1 MLKWRDLDF
10 FFETNKEGPDVK
22 SRLSTICNDDNNNR
36 LTVWTLT
43 CRLGKFRKS
52 DEFFTYIYIYIYKR
66 RRKYDL
72 FSTQSFMLL
81 NFSR

>member
-10 FFETNKEGPDVK
+10 FFETNKEGPYVK

-52 DEFFTYIYIYIYKR
+52 DEFFTYIYIYIKDEENTIYLALR
-66 RRKYDL
+66 VSCY
-72 FSTQSFMLL
+72 
-81 NFSR
+81 